1 MPTNVRNDQ
10 AAEANKAAP
19 IHGGVFGLL
28 RRYRRNRD
36 GVAAVEFAL
45 VVPLLL
51 LLYLGTMEI
60 SSGVSLN
67 KRVARVASTT
77 ADLVSQQTEID
88 RQGLEA
94 IMEVGE
100 SILFPY
106 RADTPRITIVGIDV
120 DDDHPDGGQVVW
132 SRRMNKDGSF
142 DDGWP
147 AGDFTWVPN
156 RLRIDESF
164 LVMVRVEIKYLP
176 LITWV
181 TERNA
186 DGTAVGIDMAERY
199 WFHPRLVDIIP
210 CTDC

>member
-1 MPTNVRNDQ
+1 MTMRSHDTAANMPVRQ
-10 AAEANKAAP
+10 P
-19 IHGGVFGLL
+19 GHRGVFSLW
-28 RRYRRNRD
+28 RRYRSDRS

-67 KRVARVASTT
+67 KRLARVASTT
-77 ADLVSQQTEID
+77 ADLVTQQSAVD
-88 RQGLEA
+88 RDRLEA
-94 IMEVGE
+94 IMKVGE

-106 RADTPRITIVGIDV
+106 TADAPRITIVGIDV
-120 DDDHPDGGQVVW
+120 DDDHPDGGQIMW

-142 DDGWP
+142 DDGWT
-147 AGDFTWVPN
+147 AGDYTFVPA
-156 RLRIDESF
+156 RLRIDETF
-164 LVMVRVEIKYLP
+164 LVMVRAEIKYLP

-186 DGTAVGIDMAERY
+186 DGSAVGIDMEETY
-199 WFHPRLVDIIP
+199 WFHPRLVDQIP
-210 CTDC
+210 CGDC